1 MLKNKSEVV
10 SRHLD
15 DALLIMAISSSDD
28 ASLVNCT
35 YSLVSFNLQ
44 SLEGIRMT
52 FQYFVVLVNLLLER
66 CLCCRSAVWVRNPRL
81 GWISDVGKL
90 VQIVPVTRHI
100 IVCKRLEINIFLQKR
115 N

>member
-15 DALLIMAISSSDD
+15 DVLLRMAISSSDD
-28 ASLVNCT
+28 ASLLVNCT
-35 YSLVSFNLQ
+35 YSLVSFKLQ

-52 FQYFVVLVNLLLER
+52 FLYFVVLVDLLLER
-66 CLCCRSAVWVRNPRL
+66 CRCCRSAVWVRNPRL

-90 VQIVPVTRHI
+90 VQIVPVIRHI
-100 IVCKRLEINIFLQKR
+100 VVYREAGG
-115 N
+115 